1 MGTAV
6 KRALVVLISRAR
18 MLLGASVALL
28 LTATGQT
35 APMTRAELSEP
46 SVYSM
51 SLLDYIE
58 AGRSQHGRMEA
69 AVMLVNFVCDLR
81 KDQLDALDS
90 GLITRVTLLLE
101 SDEFA
106 YEAAGT
112 LGCLGGRA
120 VAAVPYLEKALQ
132 RATPSEKPSF
142 VIQPDFQL
150 DYALQAT
157 LDKIRADE
165 RSSTTR

>member
-1 MGTAV
+1 MGAAV
-6 KRALVVLISRAR
+6 KLALMVLTSRAR
-18 MLLGASVALL
+18 VLLGGAVALL
-28 LTATGQT
+28 LATTGQG
-35 APMTRAELSEP
+35 APIAREAFSEP

-58 AGRSQHGRMEA
+58 AGRSQHGRIEA

-81 KDQLDALDS
+81 TEQLDALD
-90 GLITRVTLLLE
+90 GRLITRVTLLLE
-101 SDEFA
+101 NDKFA

-112 LGCLGGRA
+112 LGCLGRRA
-120 VAAVPYLEKALQ
+120 VAAVPYLERALQ
-132 RATPSEKPSF
+132 RATASEKPPI

-157 LDKIRADE
+157 LNKIRADK
-165 RSSTTR
+165 RR

>member
-1 MGTAV
+1 M
-6 KRALVVLISRAR
+6 KRVFMVLTSRAR
-18 MLLGASVALL
+18 VLLSGSVALL
-28 LTATGQT
+28 LAVTGQS
-35 APMTRAELSEP
+35 APIARGESSEP
-46 SVYSM
+46 SLYSM

-81 KDQLDALDS
+81 TEQLDALDS
-90 GLITRVTLLLE
+90 RLTTRVALLLE

-106 YEAAGT
+106 YAAAGT

-120 VAAVPYLEKALQ
+120 VTAVPYLEKALQ
-132 RATPSEKPSF
+132 RATASNKPSV